1 MTSHPKD
8 ISDEVIYAIRDCDKV
23 CEFIHLPVQCGS
35 TSLLKKMNRHYSK
48 EYYLEIVE
56 KAFSTDLMIG
66 FPGET
71 EEDLLDTIDVV
82 RKVKYDAA
90 FTFIYSKREGTPAA
104 KMENQIPE
112 DVKHERFNRVLAA
125 VNEEIAKINE
135 SYQDKVVEV
144 LVEGKSKTDDN
155 VLTGRTRQNKLVNF
169 TGGSED
175 IVGKLVNVKITSP
188 KTFSLQGEL
197 VK

>member
-1 MTSHPKD
+1 MIKYVNLCT
-8 ISDEVIYAIRDCDKV
+8 YQR
-23 CEFIHLPVQCGS
+23 QCGS
-35 TSLLKKMNRHYSK
+35 IRLLKKMNRHYSK
-48 EYYLEIVE
+48 EHYLEIIE
-56 KAFSTDLMIG
+56 KAKKEIPDIAFSTDLMIG

-82 RKVKYDAA
+82 RKVKYDTA

-104 KMENQIPE
+104 KMEDQIPE
-112 DVKHERFNRVLAA
+112 DVKHERFNRVLAV

-188 KTFSLQGEL
+188 KLSHYKEN
-197 VK
+197 